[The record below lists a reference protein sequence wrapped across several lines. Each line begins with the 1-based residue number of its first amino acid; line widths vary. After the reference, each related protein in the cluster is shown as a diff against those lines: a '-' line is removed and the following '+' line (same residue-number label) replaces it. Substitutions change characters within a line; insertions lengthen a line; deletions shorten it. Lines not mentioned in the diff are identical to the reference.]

1 MLTHFDNLL
10 VNIMD
15 EKKVR
20 RFVNRTIS
28 GLTIS
33 TYALTLCGLILTAG
47 LKLDSVSSNILP
59 YYPRY
64 KSAMKAITILEDDPQ
79 PITKDGKIFS
89 EEGDEPTSTLATV
102 LGIEHPSWPVMLDF
116 MKSEIAIR
124 KSDINDQVNKNV
136 DPVENSLDNQS
147 TTNEV
152 VLPEINYDRIKTI
165 FVLRVKGVLKVG
177 NKPLTE
183 QYRVFTTVPPSTTV
197 KLRRIYDFLSFEEF
211 KLDMKKMLIGE
222 LEFYSIILAIV
233 AVLGAILLHVIKRA
247 LRSILKDDDLVVDS
261 A

>member
-1 MLTHFDNLL
+1 
-10 VNIMD
+10 MD

-28 GLTIS
+28 GLTIL

-64 KSAMKAITILEDDPQ
+64 KSAMKAITILADVPQ
-79 PITKDGKIFS
+79 PIMRDGEILSKDG
-89 EEGDEPTSTLATV
+89 GEPTLTTV
-102 LGIEHPSWPVMLDF
+102 LGIDHPSWPVMLDF

-136 DPVENSLDNQS
+136 DPVEKSSDNQS

-165 FVLRVKGVLKVG
+165 FVIRVRDVLKVG

-183 QYRVFTTVPPSTTV
+183 PYRVFTTVPPSTTM
-197 KLRRIYDFLSFEEF
+197 KWRRIYDFLSFEEF
-211 KLDMKKMLIGE
+211 NLDMKKMLVGE

-233 AVLGAILLHVIKRA
+233 AVLGAMLLHVIKRA
-247 LRSILKDDDLVVDS
+247 FRSNLKKNDLVVDS